1 MLLMLKNFIGI
12 KNAIKEIQNYNG
24 WIYAKNDI
32 NTNDDAKVF
41 FYIADLN
48 RSPEEEREVR
58 ENFHR
63 QGFSPYLSKEDI
75 EDIVDNLD
83 QQMDSPR
90 IEKYLEA
97 MRFFKKNDAFIE
109 IV

>member
-1 MLLMLKNFIGI
+1 MKNLINI
-12 KNAIKEIQNYNG
+12 KNAIKEIQNRNG

-48 RSPEEEREVR
+48 QSPEEEREVR
-58 ENFHR
+58 ENFHQ
-63 QGFSPYLSKEDI
+63 QGFFPYLSKEDI

-83 QQMDSPR
+83 EQMDSPS
-90 IEKYLEA
+90 IKNYLEA
-97 MRFFKKNDAFIE
+97 MRFFKENDAFIE
-109 IV
+109 ID